1 MYVGICIYDLTQ
13 EQFQPTLIP
22 FKEKNLDLEER
33 RLQHQQQLF
42 HAQLHST
49 RSVPNCS
56 SKMSS
61 FSRRHP
67 TGDACAE
74 LESFTPFDPFAD
86 REVAREIAKPPPFY
100 FESRSRLVPSP
111 HAHVHA
117 MLMLN
122 SIRQERANK
131 LGSWQGQGALRG
143 LSLCRINDHHEQE
156 RPLLHGAAAGGG
168 GSGC

>member
-1 MYVGICIYDLTQ
+1 M
-13 EQFQPTLIP
+13 IP

-49 RSVPNCS
+49 RSVPNCSS

-100 FESRSRLVPSP
+100 FESRSRLV
-111 HAHVHA
+111 
-117 MLMLN
+117 
-122 SIRQERANK
+122 
-131 LGSWQGQGALRG
+131 
-143 LSLCRINDHHEQE
+143 
-156 RPLLHGAAAGGG
+156 LLLLFMFMR
-168 GSGC
+168 C

>member
-1 MYVGICIYDLTQ
+1 M
-13 EQFQPTLIP
+13 
-22 FKEKNLDLEER
+22 DLEER

-56 SKMSS
+56 SSSKMSS

-67 TGDACAE
+67 TDACAE

-111 HAHVHA
+111 LVHVHV
-117 MLMLN
+117 MLMLMP
-122 SIRQERANK
+122 K
-131 LGSWQGQGALRG
+131 Y
-143 LSLCRINDHHEQE
+143 
-156 RPLLHGAAAGGG
+156 
-168 GSGC
+168 